1 MHKNVQNEK
10 ERLKKKKG
18 GTQKKKYIEMFAF
31 HLFNTVTNH
40 TAVATILFKTD
51 IK

>member
-1 MHKNVQNEK
+1 MHKNVKNEK

-18 GTQKKKYIEMFAF
+18 KRKKKKLFAF

>member
-1 MHKNVQNEK
+1 M
-10 ERLKKKKG
+10 KKKG
-18 GTQKKKYIEMFAF
+18 SRKKRGNAKKKIYIEMFAF

>member
-1 MHKNVQNEK
+1 MKKKKE

-18 GTQKKKYIEMFAF
+18 NAKKKKEFAF

-40 TAVATILFKTD
+40 TAVATILFKID